1 MPDNTCP
8 VIIPGRETIPTANN
22 ELTKGIMAAFMAIF
36 RAWIGVE
43 SRSSSAWNRS
53 AAILTEFIAFE
64 KIMPASGIRY
74 RGSNQG
80 STWITNWVEITRTG
94 RLPIEIAPIAIK

>member
-1 MPDNTCP
+1 M
-8 VIIPGRETIPTANN
+8 PTANN

-43 SRSSSAWNRS
+43 FRSSSVSKRS
-53 AAILTEFIAFE
+53 AAMLTEFIAFE

-80 STWITNWVEITRTG
+80 STWITNWVEIRRTG
-94 RLPIEIAPIAIK
+94 RLPTEIAPIDIR